1 MISKRVS
8 RAGAGFSGHFHSPNS
23 LTAAAGAC
31 FDTCRHH
38 HHSRAAQRCCPAAC
52 TTLPPSSPRVMSSA
66 GSKSRHGI
74 VRGAFDGAFGGVT
87 TGSVCAN
94 PSGIVNI
101 TINGR
106 KLRVRKRGKETI
118 EEAVER
124 EIGDYSDLKFEEV
137 VMESESDE
145 SDGRESDEDAP
156 LPTAQGVGQTPRSR
170 PKVDKYSPT
179 KHMTC
184 SERKHV
190 QERATGRRITGSPTR
205 RDGAAARRG

>member
-1 MISKRVS
+1 MGACPSGSRLGPSSRKLPCRGRQACTTVTRISFTMISKRVF
-8 RAGAGFSGHFHSPNS
+8 RAGAAFSGHLNSPNS

-31 FDTCRHH
+31 FDNCQHH
-38 HHSRAAQRCCPAAC
+38 CDSRAAQQGCPAAC

-106 KLRVRKRGKETI
+106 KLRVRKRGYLRRPAGSGSLP
-118 EEAVER
+118 EASGLRSYKSTMLFEACCPLV
-124 EIGDYSDLKFEEV
+124 YSSIVNNIRRL
-137 VMESESDE
+137 
-145 SDGRESDEDAP
+145 
-156 LPTAQGVGQTPRSR
+156 R
-170 PKVDKYSPT
+170 PK
-179 KHMTC
+179 
-184 SERKHV
+184 
-190 QERATGRRITGSPTR
+190 RRVLR
-205 RDGAAARRG
+205 